1 MSDYKK
7 AKITVSFHVNLD
19 MDNYP
24 NGLTNLQD
32 VVAYDLQHLDNDVIE
47 VIELYLSLSDED
59 TIAIVNV
66 EDAPVEKNEVA
77 LLAERMSKE
86 L

>member
-7 AKITVSFHVNLD
+7 AKITVSFVVDLN
-19 MDNYP
+19 MNVYP
-24 NGLTNLQD
+24 EGATLQD
-32 VVAYDLQHLDNDVIE
+32 AVAFDIE
-47 VIELYLSLSDED
+47 QLEDMEELLNIYLSLSDED
-59 TIAIVNV
+59 TIAVINV

>member
-32 VVAYDLQHLDNDVIE
+32 AVAYDLQLGFDVIE

>member
-7 AKITVSFHVNLD
+7 AKITVSFVVDLN
-19 MDNYP
+19 MNVYP
-24 NGLTNLQD
+24 EGATLQD
-32 VVAYDLQHLDNDVIE
+32 AVAFDIE
-47 VIELYLSLSDED
+47 QLGDMEELLNIYLSLSDSEYP
-59 TIAIVNV
+59 IAVINV